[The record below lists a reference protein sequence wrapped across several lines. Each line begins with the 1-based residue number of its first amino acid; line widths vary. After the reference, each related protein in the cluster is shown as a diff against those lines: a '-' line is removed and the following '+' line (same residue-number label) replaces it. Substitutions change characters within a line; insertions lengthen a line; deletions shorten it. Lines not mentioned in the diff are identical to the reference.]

1 MYQSWIAVLY
11 LENAKLA
18 MEPRMGIRCMS
29 QMPICANF
37 FWNTWIRGGKI
48 LLEEVQG
55 VRKEE
60 EDLRPPNLKRLLK
73 TIINVYGIYLFWSYF
88 YKTDCACF
96 RRSGSL

>member
-1 MYQSWIAVLY
+1 MRIQYGLRIVLC
-11 LENAKLA
+11 AKLFGNS
-18 MEPRMGIRCMS
+18 RISR
-29 QMPICANF
+29 
-37 FWNTWIRGGKI
+37 RKI

-88 YKTDCACF
+88 YKTDCAWF
-96 RRSGSL
+96 RDRDPYEKRIITKIKSPPVL

>member
-1 MYQSWIAVLY
+1 
-11 LENAKLA
+11 
-18 MEPRMGIRCMS
+18 MGIRYTS
-29 QMPICANF
+29 QMPVCANF
-37 FWNTWIRGGKI
+37 FWNIWIRSRKI

-88 YKTDCACF
+88 YKTDCAWF
-96 RRSGSL
+96 RDRDPYEKRIITKIKSPPVL